1 MTIEMLEDVAMDVLK
16 KQKFDDKIPLFEM
29 DDVSDYEVTDGTGSM
44 PLCEFIEQYTE
55 ILIEIFK
62 ECYK

>member
-29 DDVSDYEVTDGTGSM
+29 DGVSDYEVTDGTGSM
-44 PLCEFIEQYTE
+44 PLGEFIEQYTE

-62 ECYK
+62 VCYT

>member
-1 MTIEMLEDVAMDVLK
+1 MTIEMMEAVAMDVLK

-29 DDVSDYEVTDGTGSM
+29 DDVSDYDVTDGTGSM
-44 PLCEFIEQYTE
+44 PLGEFIKQYTE

-62 ECYK
+62 EYYK

>member
-29 DDVSDYEVTDGTGSM
+29 DDISEYAVTDETGSM
-44 PLCEFIEQYTE
+44 PLSEFIEQYTE
-55 ILIEIFK
+55 IIIEIFK
-62 ECYK
+62 ECYL

>member
-16 KQKFDDKIPLFEM
+16 KQKFIGDIPLFE
-29 DDVSDYEVTDGTGSM
+29 SDNIINYHVTDTKSSM
-44 PLCEFIEQYTE
+44 QLGEFIEQYTE

>member
-1 MTIEMLEDVAMDVLK
+1 MTIEMLEDVAMGVLK

-29 DDVSDYEVTDGTGSM
+29 NDISDYEVSDGTGSM
-44 PLCEFIEQYTE
+44 PLGEFIEQYTE

>member
-1 MTIEMLEDVAMDVLK
+1 MLEDVAMDVLK

-44 PLCEFIEQYTE
+44 PLGEFIKQYTE

-62 ECYK
+62 EYYK

>member
-1 MTIEMLEDVAMDVLK
+1 MDVLK

-44 PLCEFIEQYTE
+44 PLSEFIEQYTE
-55 ILIEIFK
+55 IVIEIFK
-62 ECYK
+62 RSYL

>member
-1 MTIEMLEDVAMDVLK
+1 MTIEMLEYVAMDVLK

-44 PLCEFIEQYTE
+44 PFGEFIKQYTE

-62 ECYK
+62 EYYK

>member
-1 MTIEMLEDVAMDVLK
+1 MLEDVAMDVLK

-29 DDVSDYEVTDGTGSM
+29 DDVSDYDVTDGTGSM
-44 PLCEFIEQYTE
+44 PLGEFIKQYTE

-62 ECYK
+62 EYLYEK

>member
-44 PLCEFIEQYTE
+44 PLGEFIKQYTE

-62 ECYK
+62 EYYK

>member
-29 DDVSDYEVTDGTGSM
+29 DDISDYEVTDGTGSM
-44 PLCEFIEQYTE
+44 PLSEFIEQYTE

-62 ECYK
+62 ECYL

>member
-29 DDVSDYEVTDGTGSM
+29 DDVSDYDVTDGTGSM
-44 PLCEFIEQYTE
+44 PLGEFIKQYTE

-62 ECYK
+62 EYYK